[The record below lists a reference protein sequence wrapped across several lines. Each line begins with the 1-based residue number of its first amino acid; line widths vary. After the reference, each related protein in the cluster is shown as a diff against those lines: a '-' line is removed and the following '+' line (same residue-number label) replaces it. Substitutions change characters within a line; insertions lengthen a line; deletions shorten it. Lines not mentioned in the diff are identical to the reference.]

1 MEIGIVGLPNV
12 GKSTIFNVLTKAG
25 AQVANYEFCTID
37 PNVGVVNVP
46 DDRLD
51 FIFNAY
57 NNGSTKR
64 TPATVK
70 FVDIAGLVK
79 GASKG
84 EGLGNK
90 FLANIRQV
98 DAVAQIVRVFTD
110 PNVARSVG
118 KLNPMGD
125 IETINTELMLADLE
139 NIANITEKLERMAR
153 GNDKD
158 AIKKLTVLAK
168 IKTWLEKGKMGFT
181 LELTKDERAEIKQY
195 EFLTMKPMLYVFNTD
210 EDKIQS
216 FDKDNPELIKFT
228 ESQNTEHAV
237 ISAKIE
243 AEMAD
248 LTPEE
253 KKEFIKEL
261 GFDYRG
267 FDDFIRHAYHLLNL
281 ITFFTGGEKES
292 RAWPIRKGT
301 SAEEAAGEIHSDIQR
316 GFIKAEI
323 MKYSDFF
330 ELKTELK
337 VKEAGLMRSE
347 GRDYIMQDAD
357 IVYFKFNV

>member
-1 MEIGIVGLPNV
+1 
-12 GKSTIFNVLTKAG
+12 
-25 AQVANYEFCTID
+25 
-37 PNVGVVNVP
+37 
-46 DDRLD
+46 
-51 FIFNAY
+51 
-57 NNGSTKR
+57 
-64 TPATVK
+64 
-70 FVDIAGLVK
+70 
-79 GASKG
+79 
-84 EGLGNK
+84 
-90 FLANIRQV
+90 
-98 DAVAQIVRVFTD
+98 
-110 PNVARSVG
+110 
-118 KLNPMGD
+118 
-125 IETINTELMLADLE
+125 
-139 NIANITEKLERMAR
+139 
-153 GNDKD
+153 
-158 AIKKLTVLAK
+158 
-168 IKTWLEKGKMGFT
+168 
-181 LELTKDERAEIKQY
+181 EIKQY

-228 ESQNTEHAV
+228 ENQNTEHAV
-237 ISAKIE
+237 ISAKNE

-248 LTPEE
+248 LSPEE

-267 FDDFIRHAYHLLNL
+267 FDYFIRHAYHLLNL
-281 ITFFTGGEKES
+281 ITFFTGGEKEA